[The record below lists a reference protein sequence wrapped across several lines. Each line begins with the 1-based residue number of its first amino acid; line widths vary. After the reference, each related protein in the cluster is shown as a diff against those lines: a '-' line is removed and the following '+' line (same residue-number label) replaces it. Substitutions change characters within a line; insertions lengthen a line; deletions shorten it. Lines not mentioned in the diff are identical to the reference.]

1 MTEYEKLFW
10 EILEVQKKIHGDG
23 MDAEIMALGLAEKA
37 IREELKERKDNE

>member
-23 MDAEIMALGLAEKA
+23 MDAEIMALGLAEK
-37 IREELKERKDNE
+37 ELIERKDNE